1 MAHGTY
7 EAGNFNLIRLVGPA
21 SEGHEAMDQ
30 LAQKAK
36 VGVCPCCVKAT
47 HIAEPP
53 SSKLGAYGELENSG
67 MRISADDGPWA
78 GRRLAAVQRVLDSNG
93 SPLSL
98 ERVWAAHA
106 LECVPP
112 SALIRYIDRGVPVL
126 HAISQESTLQ
136 KARDEKEEKQ
146 SLALDASENAKR

>member
-1 MAHGTY
+1 
-7 EAGNFNLIRLVGPA
+7 
-21 SEGHEAMDQ
+21 
-30 LAQKAK
+30 
-36 VGVCPCCVKAT
+36 
-47 HIAEPP
+47 
-53 SSKLGAYGELENSG
+53 

-98 ERVWAAHA
+98 GRVWAAHA
-106 LECVPP
+106 LEFVPP

-136 KARDEKEEKQ
+136 KARDE
-146 SLALDASENAKR
+146 